1 MQPTSQ
7 AADQTRYAYLWQRL
21 AAVTVDEMITLVLFV
36 PALILQISEMGGA
49 WPLALFATAAVLR
62 YLYFVYFEH
71 GKGQTIGKLLFKI
84 RVRSEREDRLP
95 LKEALVRNLRRFDV
109 LMGLALPADPN
120 TADIAGRLLVAL
132 LLFYSVVA
140 PVFIW
145 LSVKKQRPLDMLAR
159 TIVVQT
165 EQPLPRAQ

>member
-1 MQPTSQ
+1 
-7 AADQTRYAYLWQRL
+7 
-21 AAVTVDEMITLVLFV
+21 
-36 PALILQISEMGGA
+36 MGGA
-49 WPLALFATAAVLR
+49 WPLALFIIAAILR

-120 TADIAGRLLVAL
+120 TADVAGRLLVAL

-145 LSVKKQRPLDMLAR
+145 QSVKKQRPLDMLAH

-165 EQPLPRAQ
+165 EQPLPRA

>member
-1 MQPTSQ
+1 
-7 AADQTRYAYLWQRL
+7 
-21 AAVTVDEMITLVLFV
+21 
-36 PALILQISEMGGA
+36 MGGA
-49 WPLALFATAAVLR
+49 WPLALFIIAAILR

-120 TADIAGRLLVAL
+120 TADVAGRLLVAL
-132 LLFYSVVA
+132 LLFYTVVA

>member
-1 MQPTSQ
+1 MQTRSQPT
-7 AADQTRYAYLWQRL
+7 DQTRYASLWQRF
-21 AAVTVDEMITLVLFV
+21 AAVTLDEIITLIVLV
-36 PALILQISEMGGA
+36 PALILQITGMGGN
-49 WPLALFATAAVLR
+49 WPLALTVSAAVLR

-71 GKGQTIGKLLFKI
+71 GQGQTIGKRLFRI

-109 LMGLALPADPN
+109 LAGLVLPADLS
-120 TADIAGRLLVAL
+120 TADAAGRLLVAL
-132 LLFYSVVA
+132 LLFYTVVA

-145 LSVKKQRPLDMLAR
+145 LSVKKQRPLDMLAH
-159 TIVVQT
+159 TIVVPT

>member
-7 AADQTRYAYLWQRL
+7 PIDQTRYASLWQRF
-21 AAVTVDEMITLVLFV
+21 AAVTADEMITLVLFV
-36 PALILQISEMGGA
+36 PAFILQISEIGGT
-49 WPLALFATAAVLR
+49 WPLALSIAAAILR

-109 LMGLALPADPN
+109 LMGLALPADIV
-120 TADIAGRLLVAL
+120 TAGVAGRLVVAL
-132 LLFYSVVA
+132 MLFYSVVA

-145 LSVKKQRPLDMLAR
+145 QSMKKQRPLDMLAH

-165 EQPLPRAQ
+165 EQPLPRA